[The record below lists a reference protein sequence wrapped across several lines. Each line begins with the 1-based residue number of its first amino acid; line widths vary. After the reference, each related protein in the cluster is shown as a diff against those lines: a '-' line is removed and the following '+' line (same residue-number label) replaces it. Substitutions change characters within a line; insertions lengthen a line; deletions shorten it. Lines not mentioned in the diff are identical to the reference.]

1 MENNQSSFILFKT
14 EDEKISVDVRFE
26 DETVWLSQEQMA
38 MLFERDR
45 TVIVKHIGNTFS
57 EGELEEKS
65 NVQFLHIP
73 NSDRRPVLASQ
84 RKIISIMNK
93 KNKK

>member
-1 MENNQSSFILFKT
+1 MENNNQSSFILFKT

-38 MLFERDR
+38 TLFERDR
-45 TVIVKHIGNTFS
+45 TVISKHIANIFS

-65 NVQFLHIP
+65 NVHFLHIP
-73 NSDRRPVLASQ
+73 NSDKPVKFYNLNV
-84 RKIISIMNK
+84 IISVGYRVK
-93 KNKK
+93 